1 LTRLK
6 IYDSGTVISS
16 TDLHYVTDVITGEVN
31 WVQCDKCEEWFH
43 LLCVGL
49 AEDEVSEEEEY
60 ECFKCKQGR
69 GEQAVLIPNLPS
81 PTKAL
86 PAMYGVGSFGGV
98 SVIKQNTEIDSL
110 LLCNEDR
117 DVSVESRD
125 VSMYTNSAD
134 SNSAYA
140 PSLLDQKSNSGMSS
154 LSKLTQFSY
163 ETDESSQ
170 DEVKSAYSI
179 GGNSVDSH
187 SEQIGAEINMST
199 EVS

>member
-1 LTRLK
+1 
-6 IYDSGTVISS
+6 
-16 TDLHYVTDVITGEVN
+16 
-31 WVQCDKCEEWFH
+31 
-43 LLCVGL
+43 
-49 AEDEVSEEEEY
+49 
-60 ECFKCKQGR
+60 
-69 GEQAVLIPNLPS
+69 
-81 PTKAL
+81 
-86 PAMYGVGSFGGV
+86 MYGVGSFGGV

-179 GGNSVDSH
+179 GGNSVDSQ